1 MGSPPT
7 ISAQACQT
15 GAVTSAEIVWSAP
28 VRYMEVD
35 QQGIVFN
42 AHYLTYCDEAIAAYL
57 HALQLPGF
65 AEAVRLVTSTITWSG
80 SARWGDRV
88 EVAARCAR
96 TGRTSAT
103 FEFVVTA
110 SGRPCCT
117 VTTVYVYADDAGVP
131 QPIQNVVRQRLAA
144 GDHMVGTDVRLP
156 PAG

>member
-28 VRYMEVD
+28 VRYVEVD

-42 AHYLTYCDEAIAAYL
+42 AHYLTYCDEAVAAYL
-57 HALQLPGF
+57 HRLQLPGF
-65 AEAVRLVTSTITWSG
+65 AEAMRLVTSTITWSG
-80 SARWGDRV
+80 PARWGDRV
-88 EVAARCAR
+88 DVAARCAC

-117 VTTVYVYADDAGVP
+117 VTTVYVHADESGVP
-131 QPIQNVVRQRLAA
+131 QPIPDAARQRLTAE
-144 GDHMVGTDVRLP
+144 DQMVGTEVRLP

>member
-15 GAVTSAEIVWSAP
+15 GAVTSAEIAWSAP

-57 HALQLPGF
+57 RGLDLPGF
-65 AEAVRLVTSTITWSG
+65 AEAVRLATSTITWSG
-80 SARWGDRV
+80 SARWGDV
-88 EVAARCAR
+88 VAVAVRCVR

-103 FEFVVTA
+103 FEFAVTA
-110 SGRPCCT
+110 SARPCCT
-117 VTTVYVYADDAGVP
+117 VSTVYVYADDAGVP
-131 QPIQNVVRQRLAA
+131 QPIPDGARRRLTPEAQMP
-144 GDHMVGTDVRLP
+144 GRDVRPP